1 LPNRS
6 STARLAERLS
16 AIAFRAAKRV
26 RQGLA
31 AALLGVSDRRVVFVG
46 GVQRS
51 GTNMVMDALER
62 SLETVVYHERDPRAF
77 HEFQMRPPP
86 VIRAL
91 VAEAPARTVVVKA
104 LCELQD
110 LGRLLDDFAPAK
122 AIWVV
127 RRYEDMVNSHM
138 KKWRGC
144 PATLGAMVA
153 DPAAGGWR
161 GRGMSEAAR
170 AVLARHHRPD
180 MSDASAVALFWY
192 LRNVLY
198 FEQGFERD
206 PRLIA
211 VRYESLVREPEA
223 QFRRLFAFLELPY
236 GRRIAKGLFA
246 SSVGRDPPPDIAPDV
261 RRLCDDL
268 ARRFE
273 PFLGP

>member
-1 LPNRS
+1 
-6 STARLAERLS
+6 
-16 AIAFRAAKRV
+16 
-26 RQGLA
+26 
-31 AALLGVSDRRVVFVG
+31 
-46 GVQRS
+46 
-51 GTNMVMDALER
+51 
-62 SLETVVYHERDPRAF
+62 
-77 HEFQMRPPP
+77 MRPPP

-91 VAEAPARTVVVKA
+91 VADAPARTVVVKA

-144 PATLGAMVA
+144 PARLGAMVA

-170 AVLARHHRPD
+170 AVLARHHRTG

-192 LRNVLY
+192 LRNVLF
-198 FEQGFERD
+198 FEQGFESD
-206 PRLIA
+206 PRVIG

-223 QFRRLFAFLELPY
+223 QFRRLFAFLDLPY
-236 GRRIAKGLFA
+236 ERRVAKGLFA
-246 SSVGRDPPPDIAPDV
+246 SSVGRDPSPAIAPDI
-261 RRLCDDL
+261 RRLCDEL
-268 ARRFE
+268 VERFE
-273 PFLGP
+273 PLLGS